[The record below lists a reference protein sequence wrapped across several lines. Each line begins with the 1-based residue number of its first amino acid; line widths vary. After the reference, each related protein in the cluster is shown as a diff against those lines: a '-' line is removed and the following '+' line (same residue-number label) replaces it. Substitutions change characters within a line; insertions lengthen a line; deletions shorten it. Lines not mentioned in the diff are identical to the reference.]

1 MASCSSGCLHCGTPQ
16 LQRGHRGCRRRC
28 TCDGGCAVIVIGG
41 ERAVGGGAGGRGR
54 QRGGVGAEGDE
65 WGAMELPPP
74 TAPEPAHPPFDAPG
88 TPSVSFRNAPG
99 HVDLIA
105 LQRSSANALKA
116 FWAHPGTF
124 SCPGTYVV
132 WAMPLVEFV
141 CVSYPASCII
151 ACADIRRRIFL
162 MVFSHETD

>member
-1 MASCSSGCLHCGTPQ
+1 MWPAAHQ
-16 LQRGHRGCRRRC
+16 VAC
-28 TCDGGCAVIVIGG
+28 TAAHLSYKGDTGA
-41 ERAVGGGAGGRGR
+41 AGGAARATAAAQSSSSEENEPLAVEPAAGGDSAEE
-54 QRGGVGAEGDE
+54 QVGAEGDE

-124 SCPGTYVV
+124 SCPGTYVYGQCRLLNLCASV
-132 WAMPLVEFV
+132 TR
-141 CVSYPASCII
+141 PAALLPVQTFAGAYS
-151 ACADIRRRIFL
+151 
-162 MVFSHETD
+162 